1 MNTVAVTAANRPR
14 RKITLTRI
22 FRYPFPDWF
31 LVIETSVRM
40 RPNACQVC
48 KLPHRRDRGGAWD
61 GAWDGPPSRRYD
73 RAFPACARCHE
84 RRPGPVGDPVFDPEG
99 SILETARQT
108 SAARVRAD
116 GQSGSAGMRRD
127 VRLTIAAFRVA

>member
-1 MNTVAVTAANRPR
+1 MKPIRIGSLSWAAASRAAGAMNTVAVTAANRPR

-61 GAWDGPPSRRYD
+61 GAWDGPPSRGRSE
-73 RAFPACARCHE
+73 E
-84 RRPGPVGDPVFDPEG
+84 RRVGKGGVSTGKVRWGP
-99 SILETARQT
+99 SHSKQK
-108 SAARVRAD
+108 
-116 GQSGSAGMRRD
+116 
-127 VRLTIAAFRVA
+127 